1 MNFLLNAINNFISDG
16 RTDLKKS
23 EFETFYRMDLE
34 TAKGQRPFY
43 YAAGGGQC
51 LVGNFKRNDSASS
64 RIADHELYQN
74 QVAALSHLCP
84 QELWKI
90 ENILKMM
97 MRFDDMT

>member
-1 MNFLLNAINNFISDG
+1 MNLKRFIAWIWKQQKGKAILLCS
-16 RTDLKKS
+16 
-23 EFETFYRMDLE
+23 
-34 TAKGQRPFY
+34 
-43 YAAGGGQC
+43 GGQC

-74 QVAALSHLCP
+74 QVAALSHLWP